1 MKPKQCIKS
10 NEYTSTHV
18 VDFVIA
24 LPSFSISTTDRLL
37 GTNLLGLGAEL
48 IGCDLFSSAL
58 ENRLLA
64 LATLHQTHVEMCR
77 LQPQSLRPVLPALTQ
92 QNAHG

>member
-1 MKPKQCIKS
+1 MKPKQCIMKS
-10 NEYTSTHV
+10 NKYTLTDV

-37 GTNLLGLGAEL
+37 GTNFLGLGPEL

-64 LATLHQTHVEMCR
+64 LAKLTWERAGC
-77 LQPQSLRPVLPALTQ
+77 SLSPFLRFSALAQ
-92 QNAHG
+92 QKAHG

>member
-1 MKPKQCIKS
+1 MKPEQCAQS
-10 NEYTSTHV
+10 DEYTSTHV

-24 LPSFSISTTDRLL
+24 LPSCSISTTDRLL

-64 LATLHQTHVEMCR
+64 LATLHPTHVETCR
-77 LQPQSLRPVLPALTQ
+77 LQPQSVPPVLPALVQ